1 LWLGRGAAAN
11 HVQAHDLQGRNVK
24 DQIAMPSQSLLRPLD
39 PAEAFFFMADRVSC
53 MNFVVFA
60 ERVGHLDAERIG
72 RGLAVI
78 QAENS
83 LLHARIVWTEG
94 DGLCFATAPDQSI
107 ELACHEVDNNEW
119 PTLIEGEL
127 ASPFAEAA
135 SPLLRCLYI
144 RMSSPARSVLALCFH
159 HSIGDGRCGTEI
171 LRRLLDCIA
180 SGDSSPRDN
189 GGAVLPPLHE
199 AFPPRFR
206 WAEQEEAAEQLM
218 EQLMTDYKQHGRLT
232 PLPWLASDAPTRR
245 PRFMRLDFAPEITR
259 CLLARCRE
267 QGTTLHALICAA
279 QLLAEFPLL
288 GSSDAAT
295 LFLSCPVDMRPHLQP
310 MPPSVPAGL
319 YASIISA
326 AFVVGSM
333 TDLWE
338 LARAIRAQ
346 TTLQLVR
353 GEAHL
358 FFAMY
363 GLSDMPI
370 LPERMARF
378 AKTLQSS
385 WKNTM
390 VSNIGPVATI
400 DSDPAVE
407 AVSFALC
414 PMPYQALF
422 NAVSTY
428 RERLILNLA
437 YDAGKLDADSAR
449 ALAAGMREWL
459 LDAANCA

>member
-1 LWLGRGAAAN
+1 MLS
-11 HVQAHDLQGRNVK
+11 
-24 DQIAMPSQSLLRPLD
+24 PSLLRHLD

-60 ERVGHLDAERIG
+60 ERAGHLDTGRIR
-72 RGLAVI
+72 RGLGVI
-78 QAENS
+78 QAENP
-83 LLHARIVWTEG
+83 LLRARILWTAE
-94 DGLCFATAPDQSI
+94 DGLCFAAAPEQAI
-107 ELACHEVDNNEW
+107 ELACHEVAGDDW
-119 PTLIEGEL
+119 PAWIEGEL
-127 ASPFAEAA
+127 ASPFAEGA
-135 SPLLRCLYI
+135 SPLLRCLYL
-144 RMSSPARSVLALCFH
+144 RLSSPARCVLALCFH

-180 SGDSSPRDN
+180 GGESPAPTI
-189 GGAVLPPLHE
+189 GGELLPPLHE
-199 AFPPRFR
+199 AFPQRFR
-206 WAEQEEAAEQLM
+206 WAEQEQAAEQVMDRLM
-218 EQLMTDYKQHGRLT
+218 ADYKQHGRLT
-232 PLPWLASDAPTRR
+232 PLSWLASEAPARQ
-245 PRFMRLDFAPEITR
+245 PRFMRLSFAPEVTR
-259 CLLARCRE
+259 RLLARCRE
-267 QGTTLHALICAA
+267 QGTTLHAALCAA

-288 GSSDAAT
+288 ASAEQAT
-295 LFLSCPVDMRPHLQP
+295 LFLSCPVDMRPHLEP
-310 MPPSVPAGL
+310 VPPQVPVSL

-326 AFVVGSM
+326 AFVVGPK
-333 TDLWE
+333 TELWD

-346 TTLQLVR
+346 TMRQLAR

-363 GLSDMPI
+363 GLGDLPI

-390 VSNIGPVATI
+390 VSNVGPVATI
-400 DSDPAVE
+400 ASDPAVE

-428 RERLILNLA
+428 RDRLILNLA
-437 YDAGKLDADSAR
+437 YDAGKLDAESAR
-449 ALAAGMREWL
+449 ALAAGMEEL
-459 LDAANCA
+459 LLGAANPA